1 MDVVLLLKA
10 VVMGLVEG
18 VTEFLPVSS
27 TGHLILA
34 GDLLNFWTE
43 DKRDAFEVSIQ
54 MGAILAVMWQYW
66 GRLWGALRGVLA
78 GDRTSIQF
86 AVNLIAASIPAA
98 VIGLVFGAVLK
109 HYLFNAYTVALA
121 LIVGGLIILWAE
133 RRQHTTTVTDV
144 DQLTLPKAMVIGLVQ
159 CLAFIP
165 GTSRSGA
172 TIIGSLFLGLSRTTA
187 TEFSFFLGIPV
198 LLGAGTLDL
207 VKHRQVFIASDWL
220 VVLVG
225 AVVSFIAALVVIRAL
240 IRYVSQH
247 DFTVFA
253 WYRIGF
259 GALILLTAALNWV
272 SWSA

>member
-18 VTEFLPVSS
+18 ITEFLPVSS

-34 GDLLNFWTE
+34 GDLLDFWTE

-66 GRLWGALRGVLA
+66 GRLWGALRGVFS

-98 VIGLVFGAVLK
+98 VIGLMFGALLK
-109 HYLFNAYTVALA
+109 QYLFNAYTVALA
-121 LIVGGLIILWAE
+121 LIVGGFIILWAE
-133 RRQHTTTVTDV
+133 RRRHTITVTDV
-144 DQLTLPKAMVIGLVQ
+144 DQLSLPKAMVIGLVQ

-207 VKHRQVFIASDWL
+207 VKHRQVFVASDWL

-247 DFTVFA
+247 DFTIFA